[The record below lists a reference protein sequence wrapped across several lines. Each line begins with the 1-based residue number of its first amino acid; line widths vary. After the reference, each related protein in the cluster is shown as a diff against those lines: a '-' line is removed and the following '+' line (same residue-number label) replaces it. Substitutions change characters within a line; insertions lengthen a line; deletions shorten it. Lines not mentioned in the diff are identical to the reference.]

1 MNEGETVSRNWA
13 GSLSGIVN
21 FPLLAMLIAIAAFF
35 AAVSLAVIAHSFLP
49 PMPYGLKPA
58 ADAVIAVGLALIA
71 YKLVIRRLG
80 EPPRDDLRS
89 RCAVRN
95 LALGLAMGSVL
106 FSVVVGIAAALGSY
120 RILGCCSAQE
130 LASDLFIASVM
141 PGFMEELFF
150 RGILFRW
157 LEEFAGSWVALAV
170 TSALFG
176 LVHILNPNATWF
188 SSFAIAV
195 EAGILLGGLYM
206 LTRSLWAPIGLHAAW
221 NFTQGFI
228 FDVPVSGH
236 AENGLVTARLSGPE
250 LLSGGRFGLEAS
262 LIALIVASAAGVCLL
277 VLAVRRGQLIQP
289 RWVRRRA
296 LKAT

>member
-1 MNEGETVSRNWA
+1 
-13 GSLSGIVN
+13 
-21 FPLLAMLIAIAAFF
+21 
-35 AAVSLAVIAHSFLP
+35 
-49 PMPYGLKPA
+49 MPYGLKPA
-58 ADAVIAVGLALIA
+58 ADAAITVGLALIA

-80 EPPRDDLRS
+80 EAPRDDLRS
-89 RCAVRN
+89 LGAVRN
-95 LALGLAMGSVL
+95 LALGLAMGAVL

>member
-13 GSLSGIVN
+13 GSWSGIVN
-21 FPLLAMLIAIAAFF
+21 FPLVAMLIAIAAFF

-49 PMPYGLKPA
+49 PTPYGLKPA
-58 ADAVIAVGLALIA
+58 ADAVITVGLALIA

-80 EPPRDDLRS
+80 EAPRDDLRS
-89 RCAVRN
+89 LGAGRN
-95 LALGLAMGSVL
+95 LALGLAMGAVL